1 MTAEVE
7 RQVQSSG
14 DLSVGDQVEAWH
26 NGKLFHRGKVIRT
39 VADTDL
45 FWILDEG
52 TGSRRL
58 IDAEALVIVRVAA
71 PRAEYG
77 SEAPHALPAPAA
89 RNGVSV
95 LPPVK
100 GEASAQPASHVPLFQ
115 APALAP

>member
-1 MTAEVE
+1 MAAEVE

-14 DLSVGDQVEAWH
+14 ELSVGDQVEAWH

-52 TGSRRL
+52 TGNRRL
-58 IDAEALVIVRVAA
+58 IDAEALVIVRAA
-71 PRAEYG
+71 VPRAEVG
-77 SEAPHALPAPAA
+77 SLAPLVPHAPAA

-95 LPPVK
+95 LTPVK
-100 GEASAQPASHVPLFQ
+100 GAASAQPASHVPLFQ

>member
-1 MTAEVE
+1 MAAEVE

-52 TGSRRL
+52 TGNRRL
-58 IDAEALVIVRVAA
+58 IDAEALVIVRAAA
-71 PRAEYG
+71 PRAEDG
-77 SEAPHALPAPAA
+77 SQAPLAPHAPAA
-89 RNGVSV
+89 KNGMSV
-95 LPPVK
+95 LPPARAVTP
-100 GEASAQPASHVPLFQ
+100 AVPASHVPLFQ
-115 APALAP
+115 APALVP